1 MMKREDWLIAIGLA
15 SLIGSAYVMKLV
27 SNKEQT
33 DKERWEKE
41 RNDRIEQYGDL
52 HRELTISMYGEEV
65 LNNPKIYTD

>member
-1 MMKREDWLIAIGLA
+1 MKREDWLIAIGLA

-65 LNNPKIYTD
+65 LNNPKIHMD

>member
-1 MMKREDWLIAIGLA
+1 MKREDWLFAIGLA
-15 SLIGSAYVMKLV
+15 SLLASAYVMKLV

>member
-1 MMKREDWLIAIGLA
+1 MKREDWLIAIGLA

-52 HRELTISMYGEEV
+52 HQELTISMYGEDV

>member
-1 MMKREDWLIAIGLA
+1 MMKREDWLLAIGLA

>member
-1 MMKREDWLIAIGLA
+1 MSKEDLLFAIGIA
-15 SLIGSAYVMKLV
+15 SLLASAYVMKLV

-41 RNDRIEQYGDL
+41 RTDRIEQYGDL

>member
-65 LNNPKIYTD
+65 LNNPKIHMD

>member
-1 MMKREDWLIAIGLA
+1 MKREDWLIAIGLA

-52 HRELTISMYGEEV
+52 HRELTISMYGEDV

>member
-1 MMKREDWLIAIGLA
+1 MKREDWLIAIGLA

-33 DKERWEKE
+33 DTERWEKE

-52 HRELTISMYGEEV
+52 HRELTISMYGEDV

>member
-1 MMKREDWLIAIGLA
+1 MMKREDWLFAIGLA
-15 SLIGSAYVMKLV
+15 SLIGAAYVMKLV